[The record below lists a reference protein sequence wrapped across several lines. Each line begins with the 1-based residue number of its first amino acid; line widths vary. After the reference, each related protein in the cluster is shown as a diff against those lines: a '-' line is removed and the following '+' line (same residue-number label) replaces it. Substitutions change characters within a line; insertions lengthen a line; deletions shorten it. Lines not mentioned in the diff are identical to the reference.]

1 MTAGGVRRNFTSL
14 FIVHPMIVIAVADG
28 NPTYC
33 QGLKTMLEQVEGFR
47 VVVLPTEGFC
57 RQFAGNSSFDVLL
70 ADADLLQAC
79 MENAGWEGPLQPPA
93 GTIIMTMDRDE
104 LNSPQAGQEMLYKG
118 SGKREFEERIRKLA
132 FANNKTSRI

>member
-47 VVVLPTEGFC
+47 VVVMPVEDFWV
-57 RQFAGNSSFDVLL
+57 QFAGDPSLDVLL
-70 ADADLLQAC
+70 ADEDLLLFC
-79 MENAGWEGPLQPPA
+79 MERAGGKREFKSPP
-93 GTIIMTMDRDE
+93 GTIVLTMDRE
-104 LNSPQAGQEMLYKG
+104 VLNSPPEGQEMLYKG

-132 FANNKTSRI
+132 FTNNKTSRI